1 VSGELAAEPGLRPAF
16 EAQRVWLALFDKR
29 AGITAMACAVSKVGG
44 HECLQ
49 CDPLRLELLLLRQLL
64 AFGDLLKLRV
74 DLRQLGGVQAELGTE
89 GAMWGD

>member
-1 VSGELAAEPGLRPAF
+1 
-16 EAQRVWLALFDKR
+16 
-29 AGITAMACAVSKVGG
+29 MACAVSKVGG
-44 HECLQ
+44 HECHQ
-49 CDPLRLELLLLRQLL
+49 RGPLRLELLLLRQLL

>member
-1 VSGELAAEPGLRPAF
+1 LYDE
-16 EAQRVWLALFDKR
+16 R

-44 HECLQ
+44 HERLQ
-49 CDPLRLELLLLRQLL
+49 RGPLRLELLLFRQLL

-74 DLRQLGGVQAELGTE
+74 VLRQLGGVQAELGTE

>member
-1 VSGELAAEPGLRPAF
+1 
-16 EAQRVWLALFDKR
+16 
-29 AGITAMACAVSKVGG
+29 MACAVSKVGG
-44 HECLQ
+44 HERDAFRISHQRHQ